1 MDIKIVIG
9 AQYGDE
15 GKGRT
20 VDYFTRGC
28 NNGDMA
34 VVLTNGGAQRGHTV
48 VKGDKRHVFHHFGS
62 GTMNGADTII
72 SEIFQVNPMV
82 FANEWNELRELGF
95 TPNVY
100 VDENCFIAT
109 PWDALINQCW
119 ETALGD
125 GRFGSCGLGVYEAI
139 IRSKEP
145 EYAITVKEIQKAN
158 EENNWIPIA
167 EKLDIICMDYV
178 PARLHEV
185 LDGRNIPEQFV
196 GNFEKDYV
204 LSFLSDLAFF
214 IKHVTVKKFIKTEL
228 EARYKRLV
236 FENAQG
242 LAISQK
248 YYEQGENTTPTY
260 TGLGSAVDVMDS
272 LGVCRNGDYDVELCY
287 VTRWYT
293 TRHGAGILPGETDV
307 NNLSEKIVDDTN
319 IHNEWQ
325 GSIRYAPLDV
335 DRLIGRIM
343 RDLYD
348 FEVLGNRSFHLTFA
362 INGIDQLSQH
372 RRIPYILDGRSG
384 ETGVLALSEIIW
396 RNIVPFTNLAVTCS
410 DVDFT
415 WPNFYYG
422 HSDDADDTR
431 KCDIY

>member
-20 VDYFTRGC
+20 VDYFTRNC
-28 NNGDMA
+28 SNGDMA

-48 VKGDKRHVFHHFGS
+48 VKGDKRHIFHHFGS

-82 FANEWNELRELGF
+82 FTNEWNELRELGF

-125 GRFGSCGLGVYEAI
+125 SRFGSCGLGVYEAI

-145 EYAITVKEIQKAN
+145 EYAITVKEIKDAN
-158 EENNWIPIA
+158 DKNDWTLIA

-196 GNFEKDYV
+196 SNFEKDYV

-214 IKHVTVKKFIKTEL
+214 IRHVTVKKFTKAEL
-228 EARYKRLV
+228 STKYKRLV

-242 LAISQK
+242 LAISQR

-260 TGLGSAVDVMDS
+260 TGLSSDFDALDSFDVKSMDEFDIE
-272 LGVCRNGDYDVELCY
+272 VCY

-307 NNLSEKIVDDTN
+307 NNLSTKIIDSTN
-319 IHNEWQ
+319 VHNEWQ
-325 GSIRYAPLDV
+325 GSIRYAMFDV
-335 DRLIGRIM
+335 DRFVGRVM
-343 RDLYD
+343 RDLNVVQFVEGK
-348 FEVLGNRSFHLTFA
+348 FELSFA
-362 INGIDQLSQH
+362 INAIDQCDNKKIH
-372 RRIPYILDGRSG
+372 YIMDGR
-384 ETGVLALSEIIW
+384 ENWTGAIDFVNVISENFALLS
-396 RNIVPFTNLAVTCS
+396 
-410 DVDFT
+410 
-415 WPNFYYG
+415 NFAGCYLG
-422 HSDDADDTR
+422 AGDDAKYTAERD
-431 KCDIY
+431 

>member
-20 VDYFTRGC
+20 VDYFTREC
-28 NNGDMA
+28 KNGDMA

-48 VKGDKRHVFHHFGS
+48 VKGDKRHIFHHFGS

-82 FANEWNELRELGF
+82 FSTEWDELRELGF

-178 PARLHEV
+178 PSRLHEV
-185 LDGRNIPEQFV
+185 LDGRDIPEQFIS
-196 GNFEKDYV
+196 NFEKDYV

-214 IKHVTVKKFIKTEL
+214 IRHVTVKKFTKTEL
-228 EARYKRLV
+228 SAKYKRLV

-260 TGLGSAVDVMDS
+260 TGLGSDFDVLDSFDVKSMDEFDTE
-272 LGVCRNGDYDVELCY
+272 VCYA
-287 VTRWYT
+287 TRWYT
-293 TRHGAGILPGETDV
+293 TRHGAGVLPGETDV
-307 NNLSEKIVDDTN
+307 NNLSTKIIDNTN
-319 IHNEWQ
+319 VHNEWQ
-325 GSIRYAPLDV
+325 GSIRYAMFDV
-335 DRLIGRIM
+335 DRFVGRVM
-343 RDLYD
+343 RDLSVVQ
-348 FEVLGNRSFHLTFA
+348 FVEGKFNLSFA
-362 INGIDQLSQH
+362 INAIDQCDNKKIH
-372 RRIPYILDGRSG
+372 YIMDGR
-384 ETGVLALSEIIW
+384 ENWTGAIDFANVISENFAL
-396 RNIVPFTNLAVTCS
+396 L
-410 DVDFT
+410 
-415 WPNFYYG
+415 PNFAGCYLG
-422 HSDDADDTR
+422 AGDDARYTADRD
-431 KCDIY
+431 

>member
-20 VDYFTRGC
+20 VDYFTREC
-28 NNGDMA
+28 KNGDMA

-48 VKGDKRHVFHHFGS
+48 VKGDKRHIFHHFGS

-82 FANEWNELRELGF
+82 FSTEWDELRELGF

-145 EYAITVKEIQKAN
+145 KYAITVKEIQKAN
-158 EENNWIPIA
+158 EENNWVPIA

-185 LDGRNIPEQFV
+185 LDGRDIPEQFIN
-196 GNFEKDYV
+196 NFEKDYV
-204 LSFLSDLAFF
+204 SSFLSDLAFF
-214 IKHVTVKKFIKTEL
+214 IKHVTVKKFTKEEL
-228 EARYKRLV
+228 SVRYKRIVL
-236 FENAQG
+236 ENAQG

-260 TGLGSAVDVMDS
+260 TGLGSDFDVLDSFDVKSMDEF
-272 LGVCRNGDYDVELCY
+272 DVEVCY
-287 VTRWYT
+287 ATRWYT

-307 NNLSEKIVDDTN
+307 NNLSTKIIDNTN
-319 IHNEWQ
+319 VHNEWQ
-325 GSIRYAPLDV
+325 GSIRYAMFDV
-335 DRLIGRIM
+335 DRFVGRVM
-343 RDLYD
+343 RDLSVTQFVEGD
-348 FEVLGNRSFHLTFA
+348 FNLSFA
-362 INGIDQLSQH
+362 INAVDQCDNKKIH
-372 RRIPYILDGRSG
+372 YIMDGRESV
-384 ETGVLALSEIIW
+384 TGAIDFANVISE
-396 RNIVPFTNLAVTCS
+396 NFASL
-410 DVDFT
+410 
-415 WPNFYYG
+415 PNFVSCYLG
-422 HSDDADDTR
+422 VGEDARYTAN
-431 KCDIY
+431 CN

>member
-20 VDYFTRGC
+20 VDYFTREC
-28 NNGDMA
+28 KNGDMA

-48 VKGDKRHVFHHFGS
+48 VKGDKRHIFHHFGS

-72 SEIFQVNPMV
+72 SRIFQVNPMA
-82 FANEWNELRELGF
+82 FSTEWEELHELGF

-100 VDENCFIAT
+100 VDEDCFIAT

-125 GRFGSCGLGVYEAI
+125 SRFGSCGLGVYEAI
-139 IRSKEP
+139 VRSKEP
-145 EYAITVKEIQKAN
+145 EYSITVKEIQKAN
-158 EENNWIPIA
+158 DTNNWVPIA

-178 PARLHEV
+178 PVRLREV
-185 LDGRNIPEQFV
+185 LGGRDIPKQFIS
-196 GNFEKDYV
+196 NFEKDYV

-214 IKHVTVKKFIKTEL
+214 IKHVTVKRFTSTEL
-228 EARYKRLV
+228 EARYERLV

-242 LAISQK
+242 LAISQEYYK
-248 YYEQGENTTPTY
+248 YGENTTPTH
-260 TGLGSAVDVMDS
+260 TGLVSTAYVMDN
-272 LGVCRNGDYDVELCY
+272 LGVCIHNKYDVELCY

-307 NNLSEKIVDDTN
+307 NNLSEKIVDNTN

-335 DRLIGRIM
+335 DRLVGRIM

-348 FEVLGNRSFHLTFA
+348 FEGLGNRSFHLTFA
-362 INGIDQLSQH
+362 INGIDQISSC
-372 RRIPYILDGRSG
+372 RRIPFILDGREN

-396 RNIVPFTNLAVTCS
+396 KNFIPFTNLAVTCNER
-410 DVDFT
+410 DFL
-415 WPNFYYG
+415 WNNFYYG
-422 HSDDADDTR
+422 HSDDACDTR
-431 KCDIY
+431 ACNIF

>member
-20 VDYFTRGC
+20 VDYFTREC
-28 NNGDMA
+28 KDGDMA

-48 VKGDKRHVFHHFGS
+48 VKDDKRHIFHHFGS

-72 SEIFQVNPMV
+72 SKIFQVNPMV
-82 FANEWNELRELGF
+82 FSTEWDELRGLGF

-100 VDENCFIAT
+100 VDEDCFIAT

-139 IRSKEP
+139 VRSKEP

-158 EENNWIPIA
+158 DTNNWIPIA

-178 PARLHEV
+178 PVRLREV
-185 LDGRNIPEQFV
+185 LGGRDIPEQFIS
-196 GNFEKDYV
+196 NFEKDYV

-214 IKHVTVKKFIKTEL
+214 IRHVAVKKFTKEEL
-228 EARYKRLV
+228 SVKYKRIVL
-236 FENAQG
+236 ENAQG

-248 YYEQGENTTPTY
+248 YYEYGENTTPTY
-260 TGLGSAVDVMDS
+260 TGLSSDLDVLDDFGVKSMDEFDTE
-272 LGVCRNGDYDVELCY
+272 VCY

-293 TRHGAGILPGETDV
+293 TRHGAGILPGATDV
-307 NNLSEKIVDDTN
+307 VHLSTKITDNTN
-319 IHNEWQ
+319 VHNEWQ
-325 GSIRYAPLDV
+325 GSIRYAFFDI
-335 DRLIGRIM
+335 DRFVGRVM
-343 RDLYD
+343 RDLNATQFNEGD
-348 FEVLGNRSFHLTFA
+348 FRLSFV
-362 INGIDQLSQH
+362 INAIDQCDNKKV
-372 RRIPYILDGRSG
+372 RYIMDGRESC
-384 ETGVLALSEIIW
+384 TGAIDFANAISE
-396 RNIVPFTNLAVTCS
+396 NFASL
-410 DVDFT
+410 
-415 WPNFYYG
+415 PNFVSRYLG
-422 HSDDADDTR
+422 AGDDAKYTAE
-431 KCDIY
+431 IY